1 MSLLQYSQL
10 QLIFPSAVLLENN
23 QKVCLDTH
31 TRTPQKKQELWSGRG
46 VRPVILTCIKL
57 LLVKA
62 HFFST

>member
-1 MSLLQYSQL
+1 MSSLQYSQL
-10 QLIFPSAVLLENN
+10 QLIFPSAVLLEND
-23 QKVCLDTH
+23 QKVCLD

>member
-1 MSLLQYSQL
+1 MSSLQYSQL
-10 QLIFPSAVLLENN
+10 QLIFPSAVLLEND

-31 TRTPQKKQELWSGRG
+31 TGTPQKKNKSCRG